1 MTDRKHHAA
10 PLDFAPREAHIA
22 LHGSLQNFTNKGRS
36 VLTETFQIC
45 VYGHPPFELV
55 EAPSGARQVSPLV
68 PGAAD
73 LAQTPPQSLD
83 LAIIYAP
90 AGLLERRA
98 VLAQA
103 LRALK
108 RGGTL
113 VALARKDKGGARI
126 ARELTE
132 FGCTVE
138 ESGRRHHRICIVEAP
153 ERSAALDEAITAGAP
168 RRVAALDAISQPGL
182 FSWDRLDDGTALLL
196 DRLPALK
203 GEGADLGCGA
213 GLIARVVLRSPDV
226 TRLHLID
233 VDRRAIFV
241 SQANIADP
249 RAQFHWND
257 VQIGPVLKGL
267 DFVVTNPPFH
277 LAGEESR
284 ALGQAFVRRARD
296 MLRPGGV
303 LWLVANKHLPYEA
316 TLADAFSHVGRV
328 CEQDGYKIY
337 EARA

>member
-1 MTDRKHHAA
+1 MGV
-10 PLDFAPREAHIA
+10 LDFVLGVAHIA
-22 LHGSLQNFTNKGRS
+22 IHVPLRNIVNKGRS

-55 EAPSGARQVSPLV
+55 EAPSGAPQVSPLV

-90 AGLLERRA
+90 AGVLERRA

-108 RGGTL
+108 TGGKL

-126 ARELTE
+126 GRELIE
-132 FGCTVE
+132 FGCKVE
-138 ESGRRHHRICIVEAP
+138 EAGRRHHRICVVETPAQLV
-153 ERSAALDEAITAGAP
+153 ALDEAIDAGAP
-168 RRVAALDAISQPGL
+168 RHLAGLDAISQPGL

-213 GLIARVVLRSPDV
+213 GLIARAVLRSPDV

-233 VDRRAIFV
+233 VDRRAIFA
-241 SQANIADP
+241 SQANVSDP
-249 RAQFHWND
+249 RAHFYWND
-257 VQIGPVLKGL
+257 LQIGPDLKDL
-267 DFVVTNPPFH
+267 DFIVTNPPFH

-284 ALGQAFVRRARD
+284 ALGQTFVRRARE

-303 LWLVANKHLPYEA
+303 LWLVANKHLPYEEP
-316 TLADAFSHVGRV
+316 LAGAFTHVGRV
-328 CEQDGYKIY
+328 CEQGGYKIY